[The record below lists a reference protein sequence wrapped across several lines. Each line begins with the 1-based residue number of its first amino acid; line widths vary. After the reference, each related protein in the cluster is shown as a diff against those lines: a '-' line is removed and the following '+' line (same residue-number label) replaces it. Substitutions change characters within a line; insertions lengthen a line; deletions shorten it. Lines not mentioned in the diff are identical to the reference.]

1 MINVTEHFATD
12 FQELKSSSTERI
24 DKIERLILE
33 NVAEYET
40 KDMKHEVK
48 TKVMEQQIELF
59 QNGHNR
65 LKVETESL
73 FKVIELLLAH
83 QINTGKI
90 HGNTEKIIKVKEAG
104 TGKKNKL
111 NH

>member
-48 TKVMEQQIELF
+48 TKDMKQQIELF

-73 FKVIELLLAH
+73 FKVIELLSAH
-83 QINTGKI
+83 QINIRKI
-90 HGNTEKIIKVKEAG
+90 NGSTEKIIVKEAG
-104 TGKKNKL
+104 RGKKNKL
-111 NH
+111 NHY